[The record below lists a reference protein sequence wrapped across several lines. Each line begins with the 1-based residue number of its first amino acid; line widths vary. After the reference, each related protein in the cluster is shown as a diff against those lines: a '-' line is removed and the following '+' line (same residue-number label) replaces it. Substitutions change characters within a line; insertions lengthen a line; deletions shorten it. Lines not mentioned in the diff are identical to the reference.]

1 MHGVGLLCRHSQR
14 SHDLSDEDIRPA
26 LTLRHQKIAQFS
38 ERYGVNREWL
48 LAGTGR
54 IFKTDPIEYD
64 RERIRFGGPHATC
77 RRAAPDRGQASR
89 DGEDKDIMKRCRRS
103 HSKPNRQRVATFA
116 RRLRR

>member
-54 IFKTDPIEYD
+54 IFKTDPIAINPNITRSEFASAVGTLPAA
-64 RERIRFGGPHATC
+64 ERRPAGHPFYC
-77 RRAAPDRGQASR
+77 GQSL
-89 DGEDKDIMKRCRRS
+89 E
-103 HSKPNRQRVATFA
+103 Q
-116 RRLRR
+116 